1 MRSLLIIICCL
12 TVVRLTIASDD
23 QTEVMRD
30 ELNLLIRR
38 VNNLEEALKEKDD
51 EIIGLGTANKE
62 LQEKIEEF
70 QNLPFG
76 YFCAFKDQFSTGNSV
91 ITYDKLLYSSQFG
104 LEGDSPGI
112 NITSGKF
119 LSGFSGTWRV
129 DFSLYTTPDPGEAIS
144 IYLYKNGEMITE
156 TGFFS
161 SGGSDYEGKTGGR
174 SLLLHLDMGDELYI
188 YTDVTDDPTYN
199 IIFCVSLEQFDV

>member
-1 MRSLLIIICCL
+1 M
-12 TVVRLTIASDD
+12 
-23 QTEVMRD
+23 
-30 ELNLLIRR
+30 
-38 VNNLEEALKEKDD
+38 
-51 EIIGLGTANKE
+51 
-62 LQEKIEEF
+62 
-70 QNLPFG
+70 
-76 YFCAFKDQFSTGNSV
+76 
-91 ITYDKLLYSSQFG
+91 
-104 LEGDSPGI
+104 
-112 NITSGKF
+112 
-119 LSGFSGTWRV
+119 

-174 SLLLHLDMGDELYI
+174 SLLLHLDMGDELYL